1 MESPRE
7 IQLQISSR
15 SISEGNSERHPLP
28 YPIGCQKFTM
38 GNSHIV
44 HTPAALPEHPISY
57 PIFILMDFFGSFQ
70 SEKRSK
76 MMLLTLETDFF
87 GSFQDFFAKNKMTES
102 RATEQKK
109 NWFCIRHSAGIWIFL
124 FFTSK

>member
-28 YPIGCQKFTM
+28 YPIGCQKSIM
-38 GNSHIV
+38 GNSHII

-70 SEKRSK
+70 E
-76 MMLLTLETDFF
+76 FF
-87 GSFQDFFAKNKMTES
+87 TKNKMTES

-109 NWFCIRHSAGIWIFL
+109 NWFCIRHGAGIWIFL